1 MYIQSVGYWI
11 QYSAFGSQNFCLQSS
26 RSLAQSYIETPV
38 ILSASEVLPAGVIK
52 GSNYSVAEK
61 VVEHADDVLFND

>member
-1 MYIQSVGYWI
+1 VLAIGFSILLSVARI
-11 QYSAFGSQNFCLQSS
+11 FVFNQAEAF
-26 RSLAQSYIETPV
+26 AQSYRETPV

-52 GSNYSVAEK
+52 GSNYTVAEK